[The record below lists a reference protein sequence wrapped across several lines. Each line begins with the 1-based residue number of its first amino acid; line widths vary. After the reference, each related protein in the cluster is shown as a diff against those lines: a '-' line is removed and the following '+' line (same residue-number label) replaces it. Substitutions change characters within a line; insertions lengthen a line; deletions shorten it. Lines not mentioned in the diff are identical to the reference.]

1 MAISPLN
8 SADIYTDFN
17 GLAELRREAH
27 NDPSEVLRTVA
38 KQFESL
44 FMQMM
49 LKSMRDASFD
59 DPLFGSNESDMYRDM
74 YDQQIAINL
83 SKQGSLGLADLM
95 VQQLGGRYA
104 NNETTGTLT
113 PVPSTDLRGAVRA
126 NAPSNAPT
134 RASSSDSV
142 RDDAFASPQEFV
154 ETLWPMAEQA
164 ADDLGTSAE
173 VLIAQAALETGWGK
187 HVLQHTGG
195 RSSHNLFN
203 IKADARWDADRVN
216 VNTLEYEGDVAVRRR
231 AEFRSYDSFAD
242 SFSDYVGFL
251 KSNPRYRDAL
261 NNADNPHAFVESLQ
275 DAGYA
280 TDPAYA
286 EKIQRILADDVLATI
301 KQSGDGTLS

>member
-83 SKQGSLGLADLM
+83 SQQGSLGLADLM

-104 NNETTGTLT
+104 NNETTDKFTAI
-113 PVPSTDLRGAVRA
+113 PSSDLRRPVHA
-126 NAPSNAPT
+126 NTPSM
-134 RASSSDSV
+134 R
-142 RDDAFASPQEFV
+142 DAFASPQQFV
-154 ETLWPMAEQA
+154 ETLRPMAQNA
-164 ADDLGTSAE
+164 ADELGTSAE

-203 IKADARWDADRVN
+203 IKADARWDADRVS

-231 AEFRSYDSFAD
+231 AAFRSYDSFAD